1 MAQAKKKSTAKKKTT
16 SKKRT
21 NSRKKKNDNPIR
33 YVIAILVV
41 VLMVLGV
48 FQLGI
53 IGRLMT
59 ASLIIYLGTVDI

>member
-53 IGRLMT
+53 IGRLID
-59 ASLIIYLGTVDI
+59 SFFNYLFGTVDI

>member
-1 MAQAKKKSTAKKKTT
+1 MAQAKKKSTAKKKTA

-53 IGRLMT
+53 IGRLID
-59 ASLIIYLGTVDI
+59 SFFN

>member
-1 MAQAKKKSTAKKKTT
+1 MRQLAQAKKKSTAKKKTT

-53 IGRLMT
+53 IGRLIDRDRK
-59 ASLIIYLGTVDI
+59 SVV

>member
-1 MAQAKKKSTAKKKTT
+1 MRQLAQAKKKSTAKKKTT

-33 YVIAILVV
+33 YVIAILVI

-48 FQLGI
+48 FN
-53 IGRLMT
+53 
-59 ASLIIYLGTVDI
+59 